1 MSDAAPEA
9 IALDL
14 VFEDEHLMVIN
25 KPAGLVVHPGA
36 GNPAGTLLNALLHH
50 DETLNLVPRAGLVHR
65 LDKDTSGLIVIARTL
80 TAQQALAAMIE
91 QRQIQRV
98 YHGVCQSVLT
108 GGGTIDAPI
117 DRNPRDRTRMM
128 VRDGGRPSRTHY
140 RVIER
145 FRAQTWIELHL
156 ESGRTHQIRVHM
168 AHIGMPLIGDPVYGG
183 RPRLPKSPGPDVR
196 HALQQFPRQA
206 LHAKAL
212 SFTHPVAGNELA
224 FDSPLPDDFE
234 QLLAALRQ
242 DREMQP
248 P

>member
-1 MSDAAPEA
+1 
-9 IALDL
+9 
-14 VFEDEHLMVIN
+14 
-25 KPAGLVVHPGA
+25 
-36 GNPAGTLLNALLHH
+36 
-50 DETLNLVPRAGLVHR
+50 
-65 LDKDTSGLIVIARTL
+65 
-80 TAQQALAAMIE
+80 
-91 QRQIQRV
+91 
-98 YHGVCQSVLT
+98 
-108 GGGTIDAPI
+108 
-117 DRNPRDRTRMM
+117 
-128 VRDGGRPSRTHY
+128 
-140 RVIER
+140 
-145 FRAQTWIELHL
+145 
-156 ESGRTHQIRVHM
+156 M